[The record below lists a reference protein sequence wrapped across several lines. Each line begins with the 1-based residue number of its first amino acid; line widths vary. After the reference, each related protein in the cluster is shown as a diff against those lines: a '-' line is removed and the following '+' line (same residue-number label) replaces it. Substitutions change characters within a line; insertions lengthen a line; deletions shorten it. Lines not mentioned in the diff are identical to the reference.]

1 MLWARRK
8 KMAQDSE
15 VEPDLIGR
23 LIAIEHLLKY
33 VLWNL
38 IVQQVAEAGGGDRE
52 ALDEVVRLKEDVT
65 ETLKVSS
72 FRGIYP
78 ALSENMA
85 ALVDDHAQRILR
97 ELAEEME
104 ERLGGAL

>member
-1 MLWARRK
+1 
-8 KMAQDSE
+8 MAQDSE
-15 VEPDLIGR
+15 TEPDLLGR
-23 LIAIEHLLKY
+23 IIAIERLVKY

-38 IVQQVAEAGGGDRE
+38 IVQTVDEAGGGDTE
-52 ALDEVVRLKEDVT
+52 AIEEVRRLREDVT

-78 ALSENMA
+78 ALSAPMA
-85 ALVDDHAQRILR
+85 AFVDDHVERILR

-104 ERLGGAL
+104 ERLGGTR